1 MNRVRS
7 LRIEKGVEISMLSY
21 VLGISQDSMHAYEDL
36 DKQPNWYN
44 ASLLAD
50 YYNVSQAYLLGET
63 DVRDYSK
70 LIEDVQDELRE
81 AKQELRLARRNN
93 WISPD
98 NIRQICNRKNLLQAR
113 VKHLKEEQRKYGNSS
128 TR

>member
-1 MNRVRS
+1 MNRVKS

-70 LIEDVQDELRE
+70 LIEDVQAELRE

-113 VKHLKEEQRKYGNSS
+113 VKHLKEEQQIYGNGSAC
-128 TR
+128 